1 MVVYYWFYAI
11 LVFLAIL
18 IYARNKPVE
27 EQHKKICVV
36 GFFALFLLIA
46 LRHPYMGVDLGWG
59 YSTGYLHSFEAL
71 SEYSLREIFQ
81 LENYLNYERGY
92 IIFNKLVGLISKDQQ
107 FFLSVC
113 AFVSVLPIAIYTY
126 KRSKM
131 PLLSLFVFMGLPVF
145 LILFSGLRQ
154 AIAIGI
160 TVLSMFFVERKKIIG
175 FVLTVL
181 LATTFHWSSVIFLIA
196 YPVYHVKL
204 NNIGKLTILLFVP
217 IVFVFRV
224 PLFLVF
230 GKLFKENV
238 QIENTGAYMLFI
250 VFVLIYIFL
259 IVFNDNCEEKN
270 AETDRQNGLINLC
283 YIACICQTF
292 SGVYNT
298 ALRVGYYFMV
308 YMIIAIPNTL
318 EKFRYI
324 KIRYNSYYTIIKTL
338 IGAIF
343 VIYGLYVLK
352 EDSWAMTNPYIFF
365 WEY

>member
-1 MVVYYWFYAI
+1 MVAYYWFYAI

-18 IYARNKPVE
+18 IYAKNKPVE

-36 GFFALFLLIA
+36 GFFALFLLLA

-59 YSTGYLHSFEAL
+59 YSKGYLHSFEVL
-71 SEYSLREIFQ
+71 NEYNLREIFQ
-81 LENYLNYERGY
+81 LKQHLNYERGY

-107 FFLSVC
+107 VFLSVC

-145 LILFSGLRQ
+145 LIFFSGLRQ

-160 TVLSMFFVERKKIIG
+160 TVFSMFFVERKKIIG

-181 LATTFHWSSVIFLIA
+181 LATTFHSSSAIFLIA
-196 YPVYHVKL
+196 YPVYHIKL

-217 IVFVFRV
+217 IVFVLRE
-224 PLFLVF
+224 PLFLLF
-230 GKLFKENV
+230 GKLFKKNV
-238 QIENTGAYMLFI
+238 QIENTGAYTLFM

-259 IVFNDNCEEKN
+259 IVFNDNYERKN
-270 AETDRQNGLINLC
+270 AETDKQNGLINLF
-283 YIACICQTF
+283 YIACICQAF
-292 SGVYNT
+292 GSVYNT
-298 ALRVGYYFMV
+298 AIRVGYYFMV
-308 YMIIAIPNTL
+308 YLVIAIPNTL
-318 EKFRYI
+318 ENFRYI
-324 KIRYNSYYTIIKTL
+324 KIRYNSYYTIIKML

-343 VIYGLYVLK
+343 VAYGLYALK
-352 EDSWAMTNPYIFF
+352 YDSWAMTNPYIFF